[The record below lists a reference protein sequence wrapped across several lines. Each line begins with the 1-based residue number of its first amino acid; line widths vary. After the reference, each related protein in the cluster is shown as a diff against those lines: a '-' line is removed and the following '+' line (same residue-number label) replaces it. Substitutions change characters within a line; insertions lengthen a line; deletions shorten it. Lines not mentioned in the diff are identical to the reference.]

1 MLSQTEFAG
10 WARAIGAPE
19 LLADPRYADMATRFL
34 NWNDLR
40 AFSAPRIAALS
51 TAQAVARLGEAGVP
65 GGVAHPPAAL
75 AGQDRKGGAEGKLVS
90 VRVGRGVR
98 MSIYKQ
104 NNRKQNWKERV
115 IP

>member
-40 AFSAPRIAALS
+40 AFSAPRIAAMS
-51 TAQAVARLGEAGVP
+51 TDEAVARLGEAGVP
-65 GGVAHPPAAL
+65 CGVANPSSARPE
-75 AGQDRKGGAEGKLVS
+75 K
-90 VRVGRGVR
+90 GRGG
-98 MSIYKQ
+98 
-104 NNRKQNWKERV
+104 KECVSTCSSRWSRSNSK
-115 IP
+115 